1 MEKSIESGKLT
12 LQNIE
17 FNPRLKQKVHFFVF
31 NKLTVASREPTAAC

>member
-17 FNPRLKQKVHFFVF
+17 FKPHLKQIVHIFVF